1 VRRKPGRWTAVQ
13 YGVAPHRYSAFGLE
27 LSSDFPL
34 PGLSERAGGS
44 SATVSLVLAD
54 PDAVREAWSGP
65 TGELVWRTVSS
76 MGSAVTGQPGA
87 AGDFMLS
94 IEGEAMFHLSSGRDR
109 LLCAPLRTQAV
120 EWLRFLLDTALVST
134 ALLRGCT
141 ALHASVVAGPSGA
154 VAFLGATGAG
164 KTTIGAELVRRG
176 YPLVSDDVA
185 VVELTAA
192 GAVVHPGPGLMNVPA
207 SSFWS
212 AGSHGRVLGWF
223 EHELWVEFDDRV
235 SSAVPLAAL
244 ALIDR
249 QAEGPSGCRFAPA
262 SALDLLP
269 HARGFNFTRDSELE
283 AFDRMSRLAQT
294 VPVCRLAADASL
306 VGAELADIA
315 EAALLVTSSQAA
327 EVAG

>member
-1 VRRKPGRWTAVQ
+1 
-13 YGVAPHRYSAFGLE
+13 VAPYRYSAFGLE

-34 PGLSERAGGS
+34 PGLSELEAAHG
-44 SATVSLVLAD
+44 APVHLVLAD
-54 PDAVREAWSGP
+54 ADAVREAWSGP
-65 TGELVWRTVSS
+65 AGDRVWRSASS
-76 MGSAVTGQPGA
+76 TGSAVTGEPGA
-87 AGDFMLS
+87 AGDFLLS
-94 IEGEAMFHLSSGRDR
+94 CEGDALFHLSSGRDR
-109 LLCAPLRTQAV
+109 LLCAPLRPQAV

-185 VVELTAA
+185 VIELTPA
-192 GAVVHPGPGLMNVPA
+192 GPLVHPGPGLMNVPA

-235 SSAVPLAAL
+235 TSAVPLAAL

-249 QAEGPSGCRFAPA
+249 QAAGPSGCRFAPA

-269 HARGFNFTRDSELE
+269 HARGFNFNRDRELE
-283 AFDRMSRLAQT
+283 AFDRMSRLART

-315 EAALLVTSSQAA
+315 EAALLVTSSGTA